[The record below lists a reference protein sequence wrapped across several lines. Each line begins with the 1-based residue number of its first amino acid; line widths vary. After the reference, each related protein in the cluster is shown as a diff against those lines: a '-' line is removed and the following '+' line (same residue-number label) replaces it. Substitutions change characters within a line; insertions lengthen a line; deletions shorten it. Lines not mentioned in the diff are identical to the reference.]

1 MCISISL
8 VQCGA
13 SGFNA
18 NAFHLR
24 FSNSANKERARG
36 WRWFRFSFTNELIIS
51 KVLAFNFASSVFR
64 AANAY
69 FSYASIT
76 AVLSGGGGGGCC
88 GEEEEDEEDGSRSD
102 GAGVLEDGA
111 EGDGGGGRFDG
122 GGSADG
128 EEVEEEE
135 GIAAGEGSVGALETG
150 TKMGV

>member
-1 MCISISL
+1 MTIGGKTDALEAEVRPPLPRLLALPLDLVLGTTGALLPSL
-8 VQCGA
+8 CVPRLPVRPRVIRLDGA
-13 SGFNA
+13 
-18 NAFHLR
+18 
-24 FSNSANKERARG
+24 
-36 WRWFRFSFTNELIIS
+36 
-51 KVLAFNFASSVFR
+51 
-64 AANAY
+64 
-69 FSYASIT
+69 T